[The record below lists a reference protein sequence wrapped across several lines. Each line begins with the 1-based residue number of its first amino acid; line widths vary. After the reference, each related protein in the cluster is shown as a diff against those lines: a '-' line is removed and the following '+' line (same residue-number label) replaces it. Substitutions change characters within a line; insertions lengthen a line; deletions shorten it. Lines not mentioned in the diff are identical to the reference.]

1 MKYLSRESKLLYMSS
16 EQKNKLLKIQEE
28 VSNNGGVVSVNQL
41 ILDSIDLMIAYYTS
55 DIVNRYVP
63 LSLEDIIPKK

>member
-1 MKYLSRESKLLYMSS
+1 MSS

-63 LSLEDIIPKK
+63 LSLEDLIHKK

>member
-1 MKYLSRESKLLYMSS
+1 MSS